1 MCRPQKGALR
11 LEIRLPQTEET
22 DELIANSELDIL
34 DYDKRWGSYRLKLT
48 EKDISEKEETLN
60 SLLKQAYELRK

>member
-1 MCRPQKGALR
+1 MR

-22 DELIANSELDIL
+22 EEVISNSELDVL

-48 EKDISEKEETLN
+48 ENDISEKQETLG